1 MDGKQGCTNTD
12 APLFPSPFPFA
23 ILTYYSNPQNDY
35 HRAAETMRNLMAQVM
50 EGRKKAKKPGRK
62 AELPVW
68 HSLSLSR
75 HFGVWVK
82 QILCGN
88 RQVKN

>member
-50 EGRKKAKKPGRK
+50 
-62 AELPVW
+62 
-68 HSLSLSR
+68 
-75 HFGVWVK
+75 
-82 QILCGN
+82 
-88 RQVKN
+88 